1 MLTDIDP
8 REWLDELARQPTL
21 KRPFG
26 TTPAKAERMS
36 FGQRGAY
43 VMAKLK
49 KAGSR

>member
-1 MLTDIDP
+1 MDRITP
-8 REWLDELARQPTL
+8 QEWLDELKRQESL

-26 TTPAKAERMS
+26 VPLAKAAAMS
-36 FGQRGAY
+36 FGQRGAW